1 MVKQVDYRGHRDEQN
16 APNKSAFD
24 LRDYVSIVR
33 STKNQITF
41 FVSGLLGFSSFL
53 AATDF
58 FCAGSLAV
66 SIADE
71 AAAAAMAAL
80 LACCAAPAALLGL
93 PPFFPGAAMGTQTS
107 RAFSKIPFIVPFE
120 DC

>member
-1 MVKQVDYRGHRDEQN
+1 MVKQVDYRGHRDGQN

-33 STKNQITF
+33 YTKNQITF

-58 FCAGSLAV
+58 FCAGSLTV

-80 LACCAAPAALLGL
+80 LACAAPAALLGL
-93 PPFFPGAAMGTQTS
+93 PPFFPGAAIGTQTS